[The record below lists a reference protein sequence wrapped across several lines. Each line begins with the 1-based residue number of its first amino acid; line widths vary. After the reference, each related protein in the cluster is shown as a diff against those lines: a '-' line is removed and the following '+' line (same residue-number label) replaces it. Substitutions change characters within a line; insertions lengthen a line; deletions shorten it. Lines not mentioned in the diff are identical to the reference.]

1 MITVAELQGELK
13 DLIASASYFSSD
25 YVVAWDGTQED
36 EKEEALRGRGVAVIV
51 RPVSDERVTAAPSR
65 HNSVTTDATVEVVYV
80 INPTTNADATN
91 GAQHE
96 IEAGVEAIIRAVLA
110 FVPDSGESHWRL
122 ADDEDCV
129 SLLVD
134 VPGRL
139 AKSILFKRESLRYKS
154 G

>member
-13 DLIASASYFSSD
+13 DLIAASSYFAID

-80 INPTTNADATN
+80 INPTTNSE
-91 GAQHE
+91 GAGHE

-110 FVPDSGESHWRL
+110 FEPDSGESHWRL
-122 ADDEDCV
+122 AEDEDCV

-139 AKSILFKRESLRYKS
+139 AKSILFKREALRYKS